1 MLCFIFYFIFLLCPL
16 SGPVLTYISLLII
29 PCMIVYVTNNK
40 EPWTSWTCC
49 PIEPLFSPRKFLGGI
64 VGLLPKRPSLL
75 SCHGLPSPQIC
86 HGRPSSLLRHGR
98 PSSPIRHGRP
108 SSPLR
113 RGSQN
118 GRRPGG
124 LLSCPVSV
132 SLEASR
138 VPTPPPRMLLLRCG
152 THLLGGGG
160 GGGGGG
166 GCNVWILDSCFLVFP
181 LSFLSFLIWCF
192 LFLFLLVNHRLV
204 LSPVLYY
211 SSRLR
216 ISLFCFI
223 SLQFSPCLCRVLKY
237 VRLMLYSLLF
247 SSFILLKNLLFLKP
261 LSPCLPG
268 SANHYRNTKTNPNP
282 NHIVSTC
289 S

>member
-1 MLCFIFYFIFLLCPL
+1 MASQVPRSAMAAQAPCSAMAAQAPR
-16 SGPVLTYISLLII
+16 SAMAARAPRSAVGPRTGAVL
-29 PCMIVYVTNNK
+29 
-40 EPWTSWTCC
+40 EA
-49 PIEPLFSPRKFLGGI
+49 
-64 VGLLPKRPSLL
+64 
-75 SCHGLPSPQIC
+75 
-86 HGRPSSLLRHGR
+86 
-98 PSSPIRHGRP
+98 
-108 SSPLR
+108 
-113 RGSQN
+113 
-118 GRRPGG
+118 
-124 LLSCPVSV
+124 SCPVLSPCP
-132 SLEASR
+132 LRPPEH
-138 VPTPPPRMLLLRCG
+138 PPPLPVCYCYGAGR
-152 THLLGGGG
+152 TYWEGGGG
-160 GGGGGG
+160 GVMSGFWTL
-166 GCNVWILDSCFLVFP
+166 VSLFSPVLPEFLY
-181 LSFLSFLIWCF
+181 WCF

-216 ISLFCFI
+216 IRLFCFI